1 MRRMGRAPR
10 PHAMTPA
17 SINAGREC
25 SLMREHCASDQIALP
40 AAARRTDAPTPVPPA
55 MLVDP
60 LLQINRRVAVHA
72 RGRDD
77 LLIILIG
84 NHRRGTISLL
94 RRRWRIAGVRP
105 VHGRRVAVAWRRRIH
120 GSRRWTVTGGRR

>member
-10 PHAMTPA
+10 PQAVTPA

-72 RGRDD
+72 RGGDD
-77 LLIILIG
+77 LLIILIS
-84 NHRRGTISLL
+84 NRWRRAVSLLL

-105 VHGRRVAVAWRRRIH
+105 VHGRR
-120 GSRRWTVTGGRR
+120 